1 MKKVHVLS
9 IIILILFLQGCTK
22 KEEVIECDK
31 SNFITNSIKDE
42 NMDEKIGSNI
52 DKKIDEIVGDYKDNI
67 SIYYK
72 NLNTN
77 EEYILNADKYYVA
90 ASTTKVPL
98 CMMILDQVFEGT
110 ISLEDTIYYEEADSE
125 GGSGVLY
132 YLPEVPDITIGEAVY
147 LSIVES
153 DNVAK
158 NMLHR
163 ISDISLTDYLR
174 GITEDDSIPYENYI
188 TAEQLYIVL
197 KRLYENPDNNPYYEK
212 LIEYMKETVFHD
224 RIDKYVPYDIVS
236 HKIGDYYRYYHD
248 FGIVY
253 AKDPYIIV
261 ILTKDIGDLSEEPY
275 ENGSEDERYLLDW
288 GNEAYEMIAN
298 ISKEIY
304 LMVEEDY

>member
-1 MKKVHVLS
+1 MKKVYILL
-9 IIILILFLQGCTK
+9 IIILTLFFQGCTK
-22 KEEVIECDK
+22 RVEIIEH
-31 SNFITNSIKDE
+31 SNNNTIENSTIDE
-42 NMDEKIGSNI
+42 NMYEKMDEVLGN
-52 DKKIDEIVGDYKDNI
+52 YKDNI

-72 NLNTN
+72 NLNTK
-77 EEYILNADKYYVA
+77 EEYTLNKDRYYIA

-110 ISLEDTIYYEEADSE
+110 LSLEDIIYYEEVDGE

-132 YLPEVPDITIGEAVY
+132 YLPEIPNITIEEAIY

-153 DNVAK
+153 DNITK
-158 NMLHR
+158 NMLNR
-163 ISDISLTDYLR
+163 ISEISLTDYLR
-174 GITEDDSIPYENYI
+174 NITEDDSIPYENSI
-188 TAEQLYIVL
+188 TAEQLYKVL
-197 KRLYENPDNNPYYEK
+197 ERLYKNPDNNPYYEK
-212 LIEYMKETVFHD
+212 LIGYMKETIFHD
-224 RIDKYVPYDIVS
+224 RLDKYLPYNIVA

-275 ENGSEDERYLLDW
+275 EYGSEDERYLLDW
-288 GNEAYEMIAN
+288 GNEAYEIIAN
-298 ISKEIY
+298 VSKEIY

>member
-1 MKKVHVLS
+1 MKKVYILL
-9 IIILILFLQGCTK
+9 IIILILFFQGCTK
-22 KEEVIECDK
+22 EDEIIELDK
-31 SNFITNSIKDE
+31 GNLRVNSTI
-42 NMDEKIGSNI
+42 DEKIDENI
-52 DKKIDEIVGDYKDNI
+52 DEKIDEILGIYKDNI

-77 EEYILNADKYYVA
+77 EEYTLNPDKYYVA

-132 YLPEVPDITIGEAVY
+132 YLSEFSNISIGEAVY

-153 DNVAK
+153 DNIAK

-163 ISDISLTDYLR
+163 ISGVSLTDYLR
-174 GITEDDSIPYENYI
+174 DITADDSIPYGNSI
-188 TAEQLYIVL
+188 TAGQLCKVL
-197 KRLYENPDNNPYYEK
+197 ERLYENPDNNPYYEK

-224 RIDKYVPYDIVS
+224 RLDKYIPYDLVA

-253 AKDPYIIV
+253 AKEPYIIV
-261 ILTKDIGDLSEEPY
+261 ILTKDIGDLSEDSY
-275 ENGSEDERYLLDW
+275 ENGNEDERYLLDG
-288 GNEAYEMIAN
+288 GNKAYEMIAN

>member
-1 MKKVHVLS
+1 MEKVYIFL
-9 IIILILFLQGCTK
+9 IIILTLFFQGCTK
-22 KEEVIECDK
+22 KEEIIERG
-31 SNFITNSIKDE
+31 NNNIIENSTIDE
-42 NMDEKIGSNI
+42 NMYERI
-52 DKKIDEIVGDYKDNI
+52 DKKIDEILGNYKDNI

-77 EEYILNADKYYVA
+77 EEYTLNTDKYYVA

-110 ISLEDTIYYEEADSE
+110 LSLEDIIYYEEVDSE

-132 YLPEVPDITIGEAVY
+132 YLSEVPNVTIEEAIY
-147 LSIVES
+147 LSIAES

-158 NMLHR
+158 NMLNR
-163 ISDISLTDYLR
+163 ISEISLTDYLR
-174 GITEDDSIPYENYI
+174 DITEDYSIPYENFI
-188 TAEQLYIVL
+188 TAEQLYKVL
-197 KRLYENPDNNPYYEK
+197 ERLYENPDNNPYYEK
-212 LIEYMKETVFHD
+212 LIGYMKETIFHN
-224 RIDKYVPYDIVS
+224 RLDKYLPYDIVA

-304 LMVEEDY
+304 VMVEEDY

>member
-1 MKKVHVLS
+1 MKK
-9 IIILILFLQGCTK
+9 IYILLIVILTLFFQGCTK
-22 KEEVIECDK
+22 KEAIKESDK
-31 SNFITNSIKDE
+31 SNFKTNIII
-42 NMDEKIGSNI
+42 DEKV
-52 DKKIDEIVGDYKDNI
+52 DEIVGNYKDNI

-72 NLNTN
+72 NLNTDD
-77 EEYILNADKYYVA
+77 EYILNPDKYYIA

-110 ISLEDTIYYEEADSE
+110 LSLEDTIYYENTDSE

-132 YLPEVPDITIGEAVY
+132 YLSEVPNITIGDAVY

-153 DNVAK
+153 DNIAK

-163 ISDISLTDYLR
+163 ISEVALTDYLR
-174 GITEDDSIPYENYI
+174 EITEDDSIPYENSI
-188 TAEQLYIVL
+188 TARQLYEVL
-197 KRLYENPDNNPYYEK
+197 ERLYENPDNNPYYEK
-212 LIEYMKETVFHD
+212 LIAYMTKTDFHD
-224 RIDKYVPYDIVS
+224 RLDKYLPYDIVA
-236 HKIGDYYRYYHD
+236 HKIGDYYRYFHD
-248 FGIVY
+248 CGIVY

-261 ILTKDIGDLSEEPY
+261 ILTKDIGNLSEEPY
-275 ENGSEDERYLLDW
+275 ENGSEDERYILDW